1 MDPGTSTQYFCT
13 TEAQGDPADAAAGHE
28 FCDKIAKTETA
39 DLTKKTPAQKRQRN
53 RSSSLAQRNIVGRR
67 ISHKWKEGDGP
78 ITHWRGTVLHQVP
91 LNPPLYLVKYDG
103 IDCVYGL
110 ELQQDERV
118 LSLKVLSD
126 TVKPSPVPDPNFADT
141 IIGKA
146 VEHLFEGEHGAKDKY
161 RGMVLAQAPILNAW
175 FYITYANDPT
185 LYMYQLLDDYKEGNL
200 RILPEYDEIPR
211 PDLRLKFKDGL
222 IGKIVEYT
230 QDDGSKRTGKR
241 TWLSML
247 CHNCL
252 APFSSHEKGN
262 CPFLGILSWLDSL
275 KSL

>member
-1 MDPGTSTQYFCT
+1 MSGAQGKGHMARVTERATLTNQGTQESTAHQQAPSQVSSFAVRFLGVMVGDAMDPGTSNQDFCT
-13 TEAQGDPADAAAGHE
+13 TEAQGEPADAAAGHE
-28 FCDKIAKTETA
+28 FSDKIAETETA
-39 DLTKKTPAQKRQRN
+39 TLTKKTPAQKRQRN
-53 RSSSLAQRNIVGRR
+53 RSSSVAQRNIVGRR

-110 ELQQDERV
+110 ELHHDERV
-118 LSLKVLSD
+118 LSLNVLSE

-175 FYITYANDPT
+175 FYITYANDP
-185 LYMYQLLDDYKEGNL
+185 
-200 RILPEYDEIPR
+200 IL
-211 PDLRLKFKDGL
+211 
-222 IGKIVEYT
+222 
-230 QDDGSKRTGKR
+230 
-241 TWLSML
+241 
-247 CHNCL
+247 
-252 APFSSHEKGN
+252 
-262 CPFLGILSWLDSL
+262 
-275 KSL
+275 